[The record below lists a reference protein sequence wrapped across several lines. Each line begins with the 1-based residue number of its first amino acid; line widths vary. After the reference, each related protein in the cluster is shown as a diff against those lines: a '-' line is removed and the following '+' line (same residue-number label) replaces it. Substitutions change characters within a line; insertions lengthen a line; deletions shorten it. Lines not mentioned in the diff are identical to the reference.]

1 MNESPRRI
9 GLVLGGGGGKGA
21 AHIGV
26 LHILETLQ
34 LPVDVVAGTSIGG
47 IVAALYASSYSPDE
61 IEEWFHLALKRGIWG
76 RDPTNTGLLGTRKI
90 EAILQ
95 EALGDR
101 TFADTRLPLALVAAD
116 LRRGREV
123 ILREG
128 PLVDAVLA
136 STALP
141 GVFPPVLRGDA
152 VLVDGG
158 VLNNVPVDVVQV
170 MGAGRVI
177 AVDLTTTTEPF
188 AYEEL
193 TQPEAEFWS
202 LRRWLPHAQ
211 LTIAERALG
220 LMVARISAVR
230 LAQTPPEVLLRPD
243 VGSVQLLDFT
253 QTTEGRQEGERVA
266 LAQRSA
272 IDALRDWRLADGEA
286 EQEDK

>member
-1 MNESPRRI
+1 MSESPRRI

-26 LHILETLQ
+26 LHILETLE
-34 LPVDVVAGTSIGG
+34 LPVDVLAGTSIGG
-47 IVAALYASSYSPDE
+47 IVAALYASGYPPDE

-90 EAILQ
+90 EAILR

-101 TFADTRLPLALVAAD
+101 TFADTRLPLA
-116 LRRGREV
+116 
-123 ILREG
+123 
-128 PLVDAVLA
+128 
-136 STALP
+136 
-141 GVFPPVLRGDA
+141 

-158 VLNNVPVDVVQV
+158 LLNNVPVDVVQV

-177 AVDLTTTTEPF
+177 AVDLTATTEPF
-188 AYEEL
+188 AFEEA
-193 TQPEAEFWS
+193 TQPEVEFWS

-243 VGSVQLLDFT
+243 VGSVQLLDFS

-266 LAQRSA
+266 VAQRAA
-272 IDALRDWRLADGEA
+272 IEALRDWRLGDELN
-286 EQEDK
+286 QEDR